1 MSFNLSHIDDFVKA
15 GEPFA
20 AISLPVM
27 DDHPRSF
34 HFFSV
39 LENAQFTDEN
49 GAQLRIQP
57 FQEYSE
63 ALPQQET
70 TKAEHALM
78 VSDAVSEIHQHKL
91 DKVIVSRLIR
101 SPRHQDQGLSHILQK
116 LGTMYPHSMVFIIQH
131 DQYGAWMGATPE
143 LLFTKKENKYNTI
156 SLAGTQPFQADGEYS
171 WSPKLRHEQELVT
184 DFIVKEIERLNV
196 KEISLDGPKVYL
208 AGPVVHLK
216 TDVAFK
222 SGASAEQ
229 IAAALHP
236 TPAVCGLPRKSA
248 IDFILSHERHQRR
261 LYTGLFGIDHPNG
274 DADYYVGLRCMQI
287 FPDHFE
293 LFVGGGI
300 TSESIPD
307 DEWLETEHKSQV
319 LLHAI
324 RTVDAQK

>member
-101 SPRHQDQGLSHILQK
+101 SPRHQDQSLSHILQK
-116 LGTMYPHSMVFIIQH
+116 LGTMYPHAMVFIIQH

-143 LLFTKKENKYNTI
+143 LLFTKKENKYNTVLI
-156 SLAGTQPFQADGEYS
+156 WLIILQSYVCIVTFLPYFWVHPLRGTRQKYS
-171 WSPKLRHEQELVT
+171 HSVSCFWVPIGS
-184 DFIVKEIERLNV
+184 
-196 KEISLDGPKVYL
+196 
-208 AGPVVHLK
+208 
-216 TDVAFK
+216 
-222 SGASAEQ
+222 
-229 IAAALHP
+229 
-236 TPAVCGLPRKSA
+236 
-248 IDFILSHERHQRR
+248 
-261 LYTGLFGIDHPNG
+261 
-274 DADYYVGLRCMQI
+274 
-287 FPDHFE
+287 
-293 LFVGGGI
+293 
-300 TSESIPD
+300 
-307 DEWLETEHKSQV
+307 
-319 LLHAI
+319 
-324 RTVDAQK
+324 